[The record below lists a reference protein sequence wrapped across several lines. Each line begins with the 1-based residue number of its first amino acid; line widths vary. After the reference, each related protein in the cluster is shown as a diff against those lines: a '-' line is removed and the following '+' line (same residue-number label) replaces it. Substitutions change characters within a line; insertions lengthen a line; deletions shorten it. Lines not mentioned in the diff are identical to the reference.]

1 MAYSKSTY
9 LGEERLYYFS
19 GKVRAFWKDKVF
31 FLDQKNAAIV
41 GFEKLY
47 INGHRASQTD
57 LHTLHAVVE
66 DSDWNTSPDLYS
78 YVVKYSSNEVHP
90 WPYKLKGK
98 VLWFAY
104 FAWIGTIPKA
114 VEQQLERY
122 NVVYM
127 PVSYYT
133 GKLTSVFANKLLL
146 FGDSRNSVMVQS
158 RDLSFYGQNVDCR
171 EALLNVEHHAPLIHA
186 FIISLQ
192 FLTNENFE
200 GPKPH
205 IPTCPV
211 DKNSSTTWLAKF
223 AWVGEMPYEYKQLL
237 KRFQIIEINEWNSL
251 CQIGGNVQ
259 YPLSSPENCSQGTL
273 FSVPEGA
280 KGNRNRTRTVAEP
293 LLVSTQKGPAIVKGL
308 LLAASND
315 YGLINSSLDVVIF
328 SVENFYVDGEIYR
341 DGKPLDEFFHDR
353 SVSLTVWKVPLKE
366 PVLVFDIYVMWRA
379 VCVWFGIPPKNM
391 EAIKKCYYNGTI
403 SGSVPQA
410 LNTTSDKRYTLVLG
424 RITSISYNYGYA
436 IAEVGNTT
444 IDISF
449 KRKALYMKGYKLH
462 SKCNLLEIKGDLEAS
477 IWSMLVYPVNNDSEV
492 MYAALALWEET
503 YQHYVSSDLLYRIL
517 LEGRNVAPE
526 DFHAPE
532 VAESSDKS
540 EDDKIG
546 LHMTG
551 MIVKTTPE
559 YGIIET
565 KSITIEPSYV
575 FFSRANF
582 FIDGTVPDVHQMLHQ
597 VDKKRQVNLYARS
610 TKYQIING
618 YPVTMQATLAW
629 MGKKSSESKRLSS
642 KMPVELPV
650 GGKSAIEHNEVNLIN
665 TKANL
670 SSQEG
675 SVKKALKLIKTNSPV
690 MEHRRGRFAQLQNR
704 YGVIQCGFEGKGCST
719 YVLFDF
725 SVVWIDGD
733 RVELHESLDDS
744 IIEDEVQCNL
754 LAYEISAVKVGSF
767 QVNMQA
773 SAVWL
778 GKKPSHIALPEVQS
792 PLKAMEAIV
801 QQDKGKPEVKRKPM
815 KKYLIKKQGN
825 ECKNISKKLS
835 NVKLTNKKG
844 LVPVSL
850 EDIADS
856 LDKPHVG
863 KHVTGRI
870 LKLMKGCG
878 IAMWSCAAKE
888 GEVYMFFFKK
898 NVYVNLCPMDESY
911 KVDKSKIFNFYVL
924 PVLHKTLGVYRISLY
939 ATCGWKGSK
948 PHDIPVPGEQD
959 HARITLDNVYA
970 LEVKMGR
977 TVPAY
982 IVKLKGNKGI
992 ARWRSQPH
1000 GGDIFIEFN
1009 KSITCDNIKTFF
1021 DKGLE
1026 DEENPRPCLFHVR
1039 PIEHKEIGDYV
1050 VSLTATC
1057 GWLGKKP
1064 AHFPKP
1070 KTNHEPTLLGQKLH
1084 VRPVPLDI
1092 LEAAAA
1098 MAIGDAPDP
1107 GQLQTKEE
1115 GLSALDS
1122 VEADLNKSLGNKEKK
1137 RNKLEIWEND
1147 EIDEITMEGVI
1158 VELYSNVGRLQGG
1171 DGKQHFFSREN
1182 SYLYGVCLNYV
1193 ELWHVLVQDEIVS
1206 YKLTEVST
1214 GESKISKMWIG
1225 PENVAVDEAVV
1236 HINEWCNKYSVPDG
1250 AKELLIHQLELSQ
1263 DSSEKEKN
1271 SSEKEKKVT

>member
-9 LGEERLYYFS
+9 LGEEKLYYFT

-31 FLDQKNAAIV
+31 FLDKKNAAIV

-57 LHTLHAVVE
+57 LHSLHALVE
-66 DSDWNTSPDLYS
+66 SSDWNTSPDLYS
-78 YVVKYSSNEVHP
+78 YVVKYSSSEVQP
-90 WPYKLKGK
+90 WPFKLKGK
-98 VLWFAY
+98 VLWYAH
-104 FAWIGTIPKA
+104 FAWLGTIPKA
-114 VEQQLERY
+114 VEQHLERY

-127 PVSYYT
+127 PLSYYT
-133 GKLTSVFANKLLL
+133 GKLINVFADKLLL
-146 FGDSRNSVMVQS
+146 FGDSRNSVMVHNS
-158 RDLSFYGQNVDCR
+158 DLSFYGQNFNCKD
-171 EALLNVEHHAPLIHA
+171 ALLGVEHHAPLIHA

-192 FLTNENFE
+192 FLTNKNYE

-205 IPTCPV
+205 IPNCPV
-211 DKNSSTTWLAKF
+211 DKNSSSTWLAKF
-223 AWVGEMPYEYKQLL
+223 AWVGEMPYEYRQLL
-237 KRFQIIEINEWNSL
+237 RRFQIIEISEWNSL
-251 CQIGGNVQ
+251 CPVGGNLQ
-259 YPLSSPENCSQGTL
+259 YPLSSPGDSSQGTL

-280 KGNRNRTRTVAEP
+280 KGNRNQTRTVAGP
-293 LLVSTQKGPAIVKGL
+293 LLATTQKGAAIVKGL
-308 LLAASND
+308 LLVASSE
-315 YGLINSSLDVVIF
+315 YGLINSYLDVIVF
-328 SVENFYVDGEIYR
+328 NVQNFYVDGEIYR

-353 SVSLTVWKVPLKE
+353 SVSLTAWIVPLQE

-379 VCVWFGIPPKNM
+379 VCVWHGIPPKNM
-391 EAIKKCYYNGTI
+391 EAIKNRYYNGI
-403 SGSVPQA
+403 IGGSVPQA
-410 LNTTSDKRYTLVLG
+410 LNTTSDKRYTLVWG
-424 RITSISYNYGYA
+424 RITNTISYNYGYA
-436 IAEVGNTT
+436 VAEVGNTT
-444 IDISF
+444 LDISF

-462 SKCNLLEIKGDLEAS
+462 SKCNLLEIKGDLETG
-477 IWSMLVYPVNNDSEV
+477 IWTMLVYPVNKENEV
-492 MYAALALWEET
+492 MYTALALWEER

-517 LEGRNVAPE
+517 LEGHNVAPE
-526 DFHAPE
+526 DFHALE

-540 EDDKIG
+540 EGDKIG

-575 FFSRANF
+575 FFLRTNF
-582 FIDGTVPDVHQMLHQ
+582 YIDGTVPEVHQMLHLL
-597 VDKKRQVNLYARS
+597 DKKRQVNLYARS
-610 TKYQIING
+610 TKCQIISD
-618 YPVTMQATLAW
+618 YPVTMYATLAW
-629 MGKKSSESKRLSS
+629 MGKKSSENKKLPS
-642 KMPVELPV
+642 KMPEELPV
-650 GGKSAIEHNEVNLIN
+650 EGNSATGHNEVNSSN
-665 TKANL
+665 TKADL
-670 SSQEG
+670 SSREG
-675 SVKKALKLIKTNSPV
+675 SVKNALELIKTDSPV
-690 MEHRRGRFAQLQNR
+690 MEYRCGRFAQLQNR
-704 YGVIQCGFEGKGCST
+704 NGVIQCGYEEKGYT

-725 SVVWIDGD
+725 SVLWIDGD
-733 RVELHESLDDS
+733 RLELHDSLDNS
-744 IIEDEVQCNL
+744 IIQDEVQCNL
-754 LAYEISAVKVGSF
+754 LAYEISAVKVGAF
-767 QVNMQA
+767 QVSMQA

-778 GKKPSHIALPEVQS
+778 GKKPRHIALPEVQS
-792 PLKAMEAIV
+792 PLKAMEALDER
-801 QQDKGKPEVKRKPM
+801 DKCRPEVKRKQL
-815 KKYLIKKQGN
+815 KKYLIKNQGN
-825 ECKNISKKLS
+825 ECKDISSKLS
-835 NVKLTNKKG
+835 NIKLTDSKG
-844 LVPVSL
+844 LAPVSL
-850 EDIADS
+850 EDIAVS

-863 KHVTGRI
+863 KHITGRI

-898 NVYVNLCPMDESY
+898 NIYVNLCPMDESY

-959 HARITLDNVYA
+959 HARISLDGVYA
-970 LEVKMGR
+970 LEVKTGR

-982 IVKLKGNKGI
+982 IVKLTGNKGI

-1009 KSITCDNIKTFF
+1009 KSITCDNIKSFF
-1021 DKGLE
+1021 GKDIE
-1026 DEENPRPCLFHVR
+1026 VEENPRPCLFHVR

-1050 VSLTATC
+1050 VSLTAVY

-1070 KTNHEPTLLGQKLH
+1070 KTKHEPTLLGQKLH
-1084 VRPVPLDI
+1084 VRPVPRDI

-1098 MAIGDAPDP
+1098 MAVGHAPDP
-1107 GQLQTKEE
+1107 GQLETKEE

-1122 VEADLNKSLGNKEKK
+1122 VEADLNKSLGNKEKR
-1137 RNKLEIWEND
+1137 RNKLEIWENG
-1147 EIDEITMEGVI
+1147 EIDEISWEGTI

-1182 SYLYGVCLNYV
+1182 SYLYGVCLNNV

-1206 YKLTEVST
+1206 YRLTEMST

-1225 PENVAVDEAVV
+1225 PENVAADETAM

-1250 AKELLIHQLELSQ
+1250 AKELLIHQLEVTQ
-1263 DSSEKEKN
+1263 DSY
-1271 SSEKEKKVT
+1271 EKEKKVT